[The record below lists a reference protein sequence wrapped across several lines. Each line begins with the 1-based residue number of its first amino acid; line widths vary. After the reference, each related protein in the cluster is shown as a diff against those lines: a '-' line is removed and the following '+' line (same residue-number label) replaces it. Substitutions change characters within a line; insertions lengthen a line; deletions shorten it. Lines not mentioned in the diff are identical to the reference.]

1 VKTWSALL
9 LVAASLAFTALPAA
23 ADDAVVATPPPAAAG
38 DAVVATPPPAA
49 GGDAVVATV
58 NGAPIKQSD
67 LDFAGSEV
75 GAQLSQFPP
84 ADRRRMLLQFV
95 IENQLMAEA
104 AEKDNLG
111 SAPNFEDRL
120 KYHRRRA
127 LRDAYFDKNVRNG
140 VSDEAAKK
148 VFSDKIAGMKPEQ
161 EIHARHILVE
171 TEEDAKAV
179 AERLKKGEDFATVAK
194 EKSKDPS
201 AEGGDLGFFGRGQ
214 MLKPFEDAAFALEI
228 GQVSD
233 PVKTQFGWHI
243 IKVEEKR
250 DRPLPTFDDVKD
262 TIMTQL
268 VQQKAQQ
275 SARELQSAAKID
287 IVDPDIKKAMQD
299 AAVRGEVPPEAGD
312 EPSGDAEDNH

>member
-1 VKTWSALL
+1 MKTWSALL
-9 LVAASLAFTALPAA
+9 LVAALLAFTALPAA
-23 ADDAVVATPPPAAAG
+23 ADDAVVAPPPPPAA
-38 DAVVATPPPAA
+38 DAVAVAPPQPVAA
-49 GGDAVVATV
+49 DTVVATV

-67 LDFAGSEV
+67 LDFAASEV
-75 GAQLSQFPP
+75 GAQLSQFPL

-95 IENQLMAEA
+95 VENQLMAEA
-104 AEKDNLG
+104 AEKDNLA
-111 SAPNFEDRL
+111 SAANFEDRL

-140 VSDEAAKK
+140 VSEEAARK

-214 MLKPFEDAAFALEI
+214 MLKPFEDAAFALEV
-228 GQVSD
+228 GQVSE

-275 SARELQSAAKID
+275 SARELQAAAKID
-287 IVDPDIKKAMQD
+287 VTDPDIKKAMQD
-299 AAVRGEVPPEAGD
+299 AAVRGEAPPDAGD
-312 EPSGDAEDNH
+312 ESPGDVEDNH